1 MKTEEKSYEEMAG
14 RPHPFSI
21 FRPRGFKHKCTVL
34 GISFAHA
41 LKLTSNANSNANSM
55 TNSMLAERAGCCTAC
70 SVWGAISVKYSGLVV
85 ALKALRT
92 ADPRQH
98 GGQGVAAY
106 PATIGRAIVVI
117 GLPGEATMKA
127 A

>member
-1 MKTEEKSYEEMAG
+1 MKRWPGAHTLF
-14 RPHPFSI
+14 RFSDEWFQTQMHCI
-21 FRPRGFKHKCTVL
+21 GSR
-34 GISFAHA
+34 SFAHA

-55 TNSMLAERAGCCTAC
+55 TNSMLAERAGSCTAC